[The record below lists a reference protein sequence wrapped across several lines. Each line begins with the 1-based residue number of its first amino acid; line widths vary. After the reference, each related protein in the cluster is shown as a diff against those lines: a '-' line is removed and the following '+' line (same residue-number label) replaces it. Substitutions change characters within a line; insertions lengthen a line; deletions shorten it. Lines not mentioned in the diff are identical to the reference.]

1 MGAVLGFMMG
11 YVLGAKEG
19 PERFEEL
26 RKAWETIV
34 NSEEFQGLLNT
45 GTSFFMSAVQNG
57 KASIGETLGGLFSG
71 DGQLGE
77 TLSSFSNN
85 GALMDAWKTLSK
97 SPEIQSTILSAVAM
111 FGGLMMQWR
120 AANRSE

>member
-1 MGAVLGFMMG
+1 MGAALGFMMG

-34 NSEEFQGLLNT
+34 NSEEFQGMLNT
-45 GTSFFMSAVQNG
+45 GTSLLMSTFQNG
-57 KASIGETLGGLFSG
+57 KASVGDALGGLTSG

-77 TLSSFSNN
+77 TLSSFMKN
-85 GALMDAWKTLSK
+85 GPLMDAWKTLSK
-97 SPEIQSTILSAVAM
+97 SPEIQSLILNGVAM
-111 FGGLMMQWR
+111 FGGMMMQRR
-120 AANRSE
+120 AAKQSE

>member
-1 MGAVLGFMMG
+1 MGAVLGFMLG

-19 PERFEEL
+19 PEHFEEL
-26 RKAWETIV
+26 RKAWQTIV
-34 NSEEFQGLLNT
+34 NSEEFQGMLNT
-45 GTSFFMSAVQNG
+45 GTALFMSTVQNG
-57 KASIGETLGGLFSG
+57 KASIAEALGGLLSG

-97 SPEIQSTILSAVAM
+97 SPEIQSTILSAVGM
-111 FGGLMMQWR
+111 LGGLMMQRR
-120 AANRSE
+120 AKQSE

>member
-34 NSEEFQGLLNT
+34 NSEEFQGMLNT
-45 GTSFFMSAVQNG
+45 GTALFMSTVQNG
-57 KASIGETLGGLFSG
+57 KASIGEALGGLLSG
-71 DGQLGE
+71 DGKLGE

-97 SPEIQSTILSAVAM
+97 SPEIQSTILSAVGM
-111 FGGLMMQWR
+111 LGGLMMQR
-120 AANRSE
+120 RTKQSE

>member
-34 NSEEFQGLLNT
+34 SSEEFQGMLNT
-45 GTSFFMSAVQNG
+45 GTSLFMSTVQNG
-57 KASIGETLGGLFSG
+57 KASLGETLGGLFSG
-71 DGQLGE
+71 EGQLGE
-77 TLSSFSNN
+77 TLSSFTNN
-85 GALMDAWKTLSK
+85 GNLMEAWKTLSK
-97 SPEIQSTILSAVAM
+97 SPEIQSLILNGVAM
-111 FGGLMMQWR
+111 FGGMMMQRR
-120 AANRSE
+120 AAKQSE

>member
-1 MGAVLGFMMG
+1 MGAVLGFMIG

-34 NSEEFQGLLNT
+34 NSEEFQGMLNT
-45 GTSFFMSAVQNG
+45 GTSLFMSTVQNG
-57 KASIGETLGGLFSG
+57 KASIGDALGGLMSG

-97 SPEIQSTILSAVAM
+97 SPEIQSTILSVVGM
-111 FGGLMMQWR
+111 LGGLMMQR
-120 AANRSE
+120 RTKQSE

>member
-34 NSEEFQGLLNT
+34 NSEEFQGILNT
-45 GTSFFMSAVQNG
+45 GTSLFMSTVQNG
-57 KASIGETLGGLFSG
+57 KASIGDALGGLMSG

-77 TLSSFSNN
+77 TLSSFTNN
-85 GALMDAWKTLSK
+85 GPLMDAWKMLSK
-97 SPEIQSTILSAVAM
+97 SPEIQSMILNGVAM
-111 FGGLMMQWR
+111 FGGLMMQSR
-120 AANRSE
+120 AAKQSE

>member
-34 NSEEFQGLLNT
+34 SSEEFQGMLNT
-45 GTSFFMSAVQNG
+45 GTSLFMSTVQNG
-57 KASIGETLGGLFSG
+57 KASLGETLGGLFSG
-71 DGQLGE
+71 EGQLGE
-77 TLSSFSNN
+77 TLSSFTNN
-85 GALMDAWKTLSK
+85 GPLMEAWKTLSK
-97 SPEIQSTILSAVAM
+97 SPEIQSLILNGVAM
-111 FGGLMMQWR
+111 FGGMMMQRR
-120 AANRSE
+120 AAKQSE

>member
-34 NSEEFQGLLNT
+34 NSAEFQGMLNT
-45 GTSFFMSAVQNG
+45 GTSLLMSTFQNG
-57 KASIGETLGGLFSG
+57 KASIGDALGGLMSG

-77 TLSSFSNN
+77 TLSSFTNN
-85 GALMDAWKTLSK
+85 GPLMDAWKTLSK
-97 SPEIQSTILSAVAM
+97 SPEIQSLILNGVAM
-111 FGGLMMQWR
+111 FGGLMMQR
-120 AANRSE
+120 RTGRQSE

>member
-11 YVLGAKEG
+11 YVLGAKES

-34 NSEEFQGLLNT
+34 SSEEFQGMLNT
-45 GTSFFMSAVQNG
+45 GTSLLMSTFQNG
-57 KASIGETLGGLFSG
+57 KASIGDALGGLMSG

-77 TLSSFSNN
+77 TMSSFTNN
-85 GALMDAWKTLSK
+85 GPLMDAWKTLSK
-97 SPEIQSTILSAVAM
+97 SPEIQSLILNGVAM
-111 FGGLMMQWR
+111 FGGLIMQRR
-120 AANRSE
+120 AGRQSE

>member
-1 MGAVLGFMMG
+1 MGAVLGFMIG

-34 NSEEFQGLLNT
+34 NSEEFQGMLNT
-45 GTSFFMSAVQNG
+45 GTSLFMSTVQNG
-57 KASIGETLGGLFSG
+57 KASIGEALGGLLSG

-97 SPEIQSTILSAVAM
+97 SPEIQSTILGAVGM
-111 FGGLMMQWR
+111 LGGLMMQRR
-120 AANRSE
+120 AKQSE

>member
-1 MGAVLGFMMG
+1 MGAALGFMIG

-19 PERFEEL
+19 PEHFEEL
-26 RKAWETIV
+26 RKAWQTIV
-34 NSEEFQGLLNT
+34 NSEEFQGMLNT
-45 GTSFFMSAVQNG
+45 GTALFMSTVQNG
-57 KASIGETLGGLFSG
+57 KASIAEALGGLLSG

-97 SPEIQSTILSAVAM
+97 SPEIQSTILSAVGM
-111 FGGLMMQWR
+111 LGGLMMQRR
-120 AANRSE
+120 AKQSE

>member
-1 MGAVLGFMMG
+1 MGAVLGFVMG

-45 GTSFFMSAVQNG
+45 GTSLFMSAVQSG
-57 KASIGETLGGLFSG
+57 KTSVGDALGGLFSG

-85 GALMDAWKTLSK
+85 VPLMDAWKTLSK
-97 SPEIQSTILSAVAM
+97 SPEIQSMILSGVGIL
-111 FGGLMMQWR
+111 GGMMMQAR
-120 AANRSE
+120 AAKRSE

>member
-34 NSEEFQGLLNT
+34 NSEEFQGMLNT
-45 GTSFFMSAVQNG
+45 GTSLLMSTFQNG
-57 KASIGETLGGLFSG
+57 KASIGDALGGLMSG

-77 TLSSFSNN
+77 TMSSFTNN
-85 GALMDAWKTLSK
+85 GPLMDAWKTLSK
-97 SPEIQSTILSAVAM
+97 SPEIQSLILNGVAM
-111 FGGLMMQWR
+111 FGGMMMQRR
-120 AANRSE
+120 AAKQSE

>member
-1 MGAVLGFMMG
+1 MGAVLGFVMG
-11 YVLGAKEG
+11 YILGAKEG

-34 NSEEFQGLLNT
+34 NSEEFQGMVNT
-45 GTSFFMSAVQNG
+45 GTSLFMSTVQNG
-57 KASIGETLGGLFSG
+57 KASIGEALGGLMSG

-77 TLSSFSNN
+77 TLSSFTNN

-97 SPEIQSTILSAVAM
+97 SPEIQSLIMNGVAM
-111 FGGLMMQWR
+111 FGGLIMQRR
-120 AANRSE
+120 ASSRTE

>member
-34 NSEEFQGLLNT
+34 SSEEFQGMLNT
-45 GTSFFMSAVQNG
+45 GTSLLMSTFQNG
-57 KASIGETLGGLFSG
+57 KASIGDALGGLMSG

-77 TLSSFSNN
+77 TMSSFTNN
-85 GALMDAWKTLSK
+85 LPLMDAWKTLSK
-97 SPEIQSTILSAVAM
+97 SPEIQSLILNGVAM
-111 FGGLMMQWR
+111 FGGLIMQRR
-120 AANRSE
+120 AGRQSE

>member
-34 NSEEFQGLLNT
+34 NSEEFQGMLNT
-45 GTSFFMSAVQNG
+45 GTSFFMNAVESG
-57 KASIGETLGGLFSG
+57 KASIGDTLGGLLSG

-77 TLSSFSNN
+77 TLSSFTNN

-97 SPEIQSTILSAVAM
+97 SPEIQSLIMNGVAM
-111 FGGLMMQWR
+111 FGGLMMQR
-120 AANRSE
+120 RSSSRTE

>member
-1 MGAVLGFMMG
+1 MGAVLGFAIG
-11 YVLGAKEG
+11 YMLGAKEG

-34 NSEEFQGLLNT
+34 NSEEFQGMLNT
-45 GTSFFMSAVQNG
+45 GTSLFMSTVQNG
-57 KASIGETLGGLFSG
+57 KASIAEALGGLLSS

-77 TLSSFSNN
+77 TLSSFSKN

-97 SPEIQSTILSAVAM
+97 SPEIQSLIMNGVAM
-111 FGGLMMQWR
+111 FGGLMMQRR
-120 AANRSE
+120 ASSRTE

>member
-34 NSEEFQGLLNT
+34 NSQEFQGMLNN
-45 GTSFFMSAVQNG
+45 GTSLFMSTVQNG
-57 KASIGETLGGLFSG
+57 KASVGDALGGLMSG

-77 TLSSFSNN
+77 TLSSFTNN
-85 GALMDAWKTLSK
+85 GPLMDAWKMLSK
-97 SPEIQSTILSAVAM
+97 SPEIQSMILNGVAM
-111 FGGLMMQWR
+111 FGGLMMQRR
-120 AANRSE
+120 ATRQPE

>member
-34 NSEEFQGLLNT
+34 SSEEFQGMLNT
-45 GTSFFMSAVQNG
+45 GTSLLMSTFQNG
-57 KASIGETLGGLFSG
+57 KASIGDALGGLMSG

-77 TLSSFSNN
+77 TMSSFTNN
-85 GALMDAWKTLSK
+85 GPLMDAWKTLSK
-97 SPEIQSTILSAVAM
+97 SPEIQSLILNGVAM
-111 FGGLMMQWR
+111 FGGLIMQRR
-120 AANRSE
+120 AGRQSE

>member
-1 MGAVLGFMMG
+1 MGAVLGFMIG

-34 NSEEFQGLLNT
+34 NSEEFQGMLNT
-45 GTSFFMSAVQNG
+45 GTSLFMSTVQNG
-57 KASIGETLGGLFSG
+57 KASIGEALGGLLSD

-97 SPEIQSTILSAVAM
+97 SPEIQSTILSAVGM
-111 FGGLMMQWR
+111 LGGLMMQR
-120 AANRSE
+120 RTKQSG

>member
-1 MGAVLGFMMG
+1 MGAVLGFVMG
-11 YVLGAKEG
+11 YILGAKEG

-34 NSEEFQGLLNT
+34 NSEEFQGMLNT
-45 GTSFFMSAVQNG
+45 GTSLFMSTVQNG
-57 KASIGETLGGLFSG
+57 KESIGEVLGGLMSG

-77 TLSSFSNN
+77 TLSSFTNN

-97 SPEIQSTILSAVAM
+97 SPEIQSLIMNGVAM
-111 FGGLMMQWR
+111 FGGLIMQRR
-120 AANRSE
+120 ASSRTE

>member
-1 MGAVLGFMMG
+1 MGAVLGFVVG

-45 GTSFFMSAVQNG
+45 GTSLFMSGVQSG
-57 KASIGETLGGLFSG
+57 KESVGDALGGLLSG

-77 TLSSFSNN
+77 TLSSFANN
-85 GALMDAWKTLSK
+85 GPLMDAWKTLSK
-97 SPEIQSTILSAVAM
+97 SPEIQSMIMSGVGIV
-111 FGGLMMQWR
+111 GGIMMKR
-120 AANRSE
+120 AAKRSE